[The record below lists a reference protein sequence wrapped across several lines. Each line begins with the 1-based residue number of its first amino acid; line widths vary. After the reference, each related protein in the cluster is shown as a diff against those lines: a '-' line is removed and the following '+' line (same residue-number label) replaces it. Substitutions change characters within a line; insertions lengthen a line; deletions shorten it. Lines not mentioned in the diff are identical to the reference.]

1 MKRKLFTLLLI
12 IATGFGTLFAE
23 SGTCGEDITWDLTD
37 GVLTISGTGA
47 MTDFVYDFNTSATTA
62 PWYPQLSS
70 VHTINISEGVTHIG
84 EEAFDGGENVQSISI
99 PQSVTSI
106 GAWAFQACKSLTTFS
121 ISDNVT
127 TIGDGIFYDCT
138 GLTTPIYNSHT
149 FICLPTS
156 YSGSYEIPSGITTI
170 AGFAFNE
177 CSALTSVNIPD
188 DVTTIGQDAFYGC
201 SSLTSVTIP
210 ENVTS
215 IGQGGTFQNCTALTS
230 VQWNAIN
237 CQIEPID
244 ETQTDYY
251 PPFYNLSNISDFI
264 FGEKVESIP
273 ACLCYGL
280 SGLTSIDIPNT
291 VTNIGFDAFVGCSS
305 LTFVVVPES
314 VVSIGKGGAFQN
326 CTALT
331 SVQWNAINCQVEPY
345 NDIDNYYPPFWNLSN
360 ISNFVF
366 GEKVETIP
374 AGVCYGLSGLT
385 SVVIPNSV
393 TNIEYAAFE
402 GCSSLT
408 SIAVPENVVS
418 VGKGRTFLN
427 CNALTS
433 VQWNAI
439 NCQIEPYNEKGNY
452 YPPFWN
458 LTNIANF
465 IFGEKVESIPVFL
478 CYGLS
483 GLTSINIP
491 NSVTSIGYEAFAGC
505 SSLTSVVVPE
515 NVVSIG
521 KGYTFQNCTALT
533 SVQWNAINC
542 QLEPID
548 ETLTNYFSP
557 FYNLSNISDFIFGE
571 KVESIPASL
580 CCGLSGL
587 TSIDIPS
594 TVTTI
599 GFEAFVGCSSLTS
612 VVVPE
617 NVVSI
622 GKGCTFQ
629 NCSALT
635 SVQWNAIKC
644 HIDSIDEIGNYYPPF
659 MNLSGITSF
668 DFGEKV
674 ERIPASLCYGL
685 SGLTSINIPDS
696 VTKIGFMAFDGCSS
710 LTSVSIPESVVSLGK
725 GGTFQNC
732 DALTSVQWNA
742 IKCHIDSMDAVGNYS
757 PPFFNLSG
765 ITSFKFGEKV
775 ERIPACLCHGL
786 SGLSSVNMPV
796 TVTRVGNEAFYG
808 CSGLT
813 NLLCEAVN
821 APILGNSVFVG
832 VDHSIP
838 LYVPEESIE
847 LYQQAEGWRDFWNIL
862 AIPGTGV
869 GEVIMGGYHSSKVQ
883 QVIRNGQIF
892 ILSGDK
898 TYTVQGQE
906 VR

>member
-215 IGQGGTFQNCTALTS
+215 IGQGGT
-230 VQWNAIN
+230 
-237 CQIEPID
+237 
-244 ETQTDYY
+244 
-251 PPFYNLSNISDFI
+251 
-264 FGEKVESIP
+264 
-273 ACLCYGL
+273 
-280 SGLTSIDIPNT
+280 
-291 VTNIGFDAFVGCSS
+291 
-305 LTFVVVPES
+305 
-314 VVSIGKGGAFQN
+314 FQN